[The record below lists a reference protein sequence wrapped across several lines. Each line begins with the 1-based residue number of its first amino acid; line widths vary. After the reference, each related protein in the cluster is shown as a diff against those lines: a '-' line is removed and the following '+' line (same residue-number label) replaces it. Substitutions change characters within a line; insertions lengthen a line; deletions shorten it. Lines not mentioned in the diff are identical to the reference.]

1 MTSQNSGYFI
11 SFEGIEGV
19 GKSTAIKFFNNQLT
33 RRNIPFV
40 MNREPGG
47 VKISESIRHV
57 LLAHYTE
64 AMTLDT
70 ELLLMF
76 ACRAQNI
83 EQVIRPALQ
92 RGEWVI
98 SDRFTDA
105 SYAYQGFGRG
115 MPLPRITEL
124 ANWVHGSLTPDITF
138 LLDAPATVGI
148 ERLKNRRS
156 KDRIES
162 ERIEFFERVRQGY
175 LQLAAQSPQRFRVI
189 NANTT
194 LSEVQN
200 QLLTELK
207 NLGEN
212 R

>member
-1 MTSQNSGYFI
+1 MSSQAYFV

-19 GKSTAIKFFNNQLT
+19 GKSTAIKFFNKQLT
-33 RRNIPFV
+33 QRNISFV
-40 MNREPGG
+40 LNREPGG
-47 VKISESIRHV
+47 VKISENIRHV
-57 LLAHYTE
+57 LLAHYDE
-64 AMTLDT
+64 PMSLDT

-76 ACRAQNI
+76 ACRSQNV

-115 MPLPRITEL
+115 MPLSRIAEL
-124 ANWVHGSLTPDITF
+124 ASWVHGALTPDITF
-138 LLDAPATVGI
+138 LLDAPAKIGI

-162 ERIEFFERVRQGY
+162 EKIEFFERVRQGY
-175 LQLAAQSPQRFRVI
+175 LQLAEQSPQRFRVI
-189 NANTT
+189 NADQT
-194 LSEVQN
+194 LAEVQQ
-200 QLLTELK
+200 QLLLEL
-207 NLGEN
+207 N
-212 R
+212 RLSADS

>member
-1 MTSQNSGYFI
+1 MSSPAYFI
-11 SFEGIEGV
+11 TFEGIEGV
-19 GKSTAIKFFNNQLT
+19 GKSTAIKFFNLQLT
-33 RRNIPFV
+33 RRNISFV
-40 MNREPGG
+40 LNREPGG
-47 VKISESIRHV
+47 VKISENIRHV
-57 LLAHYTE
+57 LLAHYDE
-64 AMTLDT
+64 PMSLDT

-76 ACRAQNI
+76 ACRSQNI

-115 MPLPRITEL
+115 MPLSKITEL
-124 ANWVHGSLTPDITF
+124 ANWVHGPLTPDITF

-189 NANTT
+189 NAAQT
-194 LSEVQN
+194 LAEVQQ
-200 QLLTELK
+200 QLLAELNK
-207 NLGEN
+207 LSANS
-212 R
+212 

>member
-1 MTSQNSGYFI
+1 MSSQAYFI

-19 GKSTAIKFFNNQLT
+19 GKSTAIKFFNKQLSQ
-33 RRNIPFV
+33 RNIPFV
-40 MNREPGG
+40 LNREPGG
-47 VKISESIRHV
+47 VKISENIRHV
-57 LLAHYTE
+57 LLAHYDE
-64 AMTLDT
+64 PMSLDT

-76 ACRAQNI
+76 ACRSQNI

-115 MPLPRITEL
+115 MPLSRITEL
-124 ANWVHGSLTPDITF
+124 ANWAHGELSPDITF
-138 LLDAPATVGI
+138 LLDAPAKIGI

-162 ERIEFFERVRQGY
+162 EKIEFFERVRRGY

-189 NANTT
+189 NADQT
-194 LSEVQN
+194 LAEVQQ
-200 QLLTELK
+200 QLLLELNK
-207 NLGEN
+207 IK
-212 R
+212 